1 MEKSLKNTNKDND
14 ITDIN
19 ISSELI
25 EEFKLFINNT
35 TLTEVDKITLY
46 QYINRIVRQNF
57 VRELVCTK
65 NKIGY

>member
-57 VRELVCTK
+57 VRELVRTK